1 MADTSARTANTINSI
16 VIAGGGTAGWM
27 AAAALAHHFKTLT
40 QFGSLPRAP
49 HITLVESE
57 AIGTVGVGEATI
69 PSIRAFND
77 SLGIDEL
84 DFIKKTHATFK
95 LGIEFRDWHQIDTEF
110 FHPFA
115 DYGMPLKGVKFHHHL
130 IRLQLAGEKINT
142 ADYSFP
148 AQLAKQG
155 RFAQPHPNP
164 PTPLANYGY
173 AYHFDAGRYA
183 LYLREYAEQRGVI
196 RREGKIDNVVLD
208 HTSGDIASLKLDSGE
223 QLNGDLFIDCTGF
236 RGLLI
241 EQALH
246 TGYDDWRQWLPC
258 DRAIAVQSEKVGDPA
273 PYTRTTAREAGW
285 QWRIPLQHRTGNGY
299 VYSSAFCDATEAE
312 QTLLSGIDGAAIK
325 APRSFEFVTGK
336 RKKIWHKN
344 CYALGL
350 ASGFLEPL
358 ESTSISLI
366 QTGIS
371 RLLAFFPHQGYH
383 ECDVDE
389 VNRQHHHE
397 FERIRDFL
405 ILHYKATSRSDT
417 EFWRHCQSMAIP
429 DTLQHKMALY
439 QSRGHLVSHDPEA
452 FEPDSWISMYM
463 GFQVKAGDYDRRA
476 DAIELDALK
485 QQLAQIRETIRQ
497 AASQPMSHADFI
509 ARHCAAEQ

>member
-1 MADTSARTANTINSI
+1 MVTDSAHNTSSINHI

-27 AAAALAHHFKTLT
+27 AAAALAHHFAMLHK
-40 QFGSLPRAP
+40 QGSIAQSPA
-49 HITLVESE
+49 ITLVESE

-84 DFIKKTHATFK
+84 EFLKKTHATFK
-95 LGIEFRDWHQIDTEF
+95 LGIEFKDWYQPGATF

-115 DYGMPLKGVKFHHHL
+115 DYGMPLKGIDFHHYL
-130 IRLQLAGEKINT
+130 IRLQLAGEPINP

-164 PTPLANYGY
+164 PTPLADYGY

-183 LYLREYAEQRGVI
+183 LFLRDYAEQRGVI
-196 RREGKIDNVVLD
+196 RREGKIEQIKQDHSSGFIQSLQLDN
-208 HTSGDIASLKLDSGE
+208 GE
-223 QLNGDLFIDCTGF
+223 CISGDLFIDCSGF

-241 EQALH
+241 EQALN

-258 DRAIAVQSEKVGDPA
+258 DRAIAVQSEKTTEPL

-285 QWRIPLQHRTGNGY
+285 QWRIPLQQRTGNGY
-299 VYSSAFCDATEAE
+299 VYSSAFCDDTTAQA
-312 QTLLSGIDGAAIK
+312 TLLSGLDGAPIK

-371 RLLAFFPHQGYH
+371 RLLAFYPHKGYRQ
-383 ECDVDE
+383 CDQDE

-405 ILHYKATSRSDT
+405 ILHYKATGRADT
-417 EFWRHCQSMAIP
+417 EFWRHCQTMAVP

-439 QSRGHLVSHDPEA
+439 KSRGVLVSHEPEA
-452 FEPDSWISMYM
+452 FEPDSWVTMYM
-463 GFQVKAGDYDRRA
+463 GFHYHAGDYDRRA
-476 DAIELDALK
+476 DAIELGALK
-485 QQLAQIRETIRQ
+485 QQLAQIRDTIRN
-497 AASQPMSHADFI
+497 AASQPMSHAEFI
-509 ARHCAAEQ
+509 ARHCAAKD